1 MDIDRT
7 KKGGKFMKVKE
18 IGMKLLSKA
27 VWANVKKEANSACIF
42 MGYQPKMPEKVRN
55 LKTKNG

>member
-1 MDIDRT
+1 
-7 KKGGKFMKVKE
+7 MKVKE

-27 VWANVKKEANSACIF
+27 VLENAKKETDSACVF
-42 MGYQPKMPEKVRN
+42 MGYQPKMPEKVKK